1 MALTF
6 NASAQVQE
14 MVTLLEGKLAT
25 HEANALELIN
35 RSALGSNEKVATL
48 AQLAEVK
55 TKVEEELAKLRSNVE
70 VLSSELI
77 ETDADAQELVANSE
91 GIVDLSNGLLEEYTR
106 IATEATS
113 GYVADDNVV
122 SETENIE
129 NSGSVVENG
138 NGSNNENE
146 VVIENP
152 KPSVDTVESTENE
165 TNVSETESVDKPV
178 YVENNTKPI
187 ENDRSYADILDPD
200 LPGPEVVDDEV
211 DSNVV
216 KDVSVSEALGGAGGL
231 EEKINLIRLA
241 GKQSFKSVIA
251 RLDSYEKAMRLD
263 HEVDPKRGANSN
275 YDLYTMLVKNLNKQY
290 SEVKEVLDIL
300 CAYFTLHAKGAYKE
314 EALMRFDMQWDFG
327 DQQLK
332 EYKQLVMIFAI
343 LCDPTTRKK
352 NSKRVNVDNCVFDIE
367 IRNNLKRYFELD

>member
-25 HEANALELIN
+25 HEADALALID
-35 RSALGSNEKVATL
+35 RSALGNTEKVATL
-48 AQLAEVK
+48 AELSEVK
-55 TKVEEELAKLRSNVE
+55 TKVEEELVKLRSNVE
-70 VLSSELI
+70 VLASELI
-77 ETDADAQELVANSE
+77 ENDADALELIANSE
-91 GIVDLSNGLLEEYTR
+91 GIVDLANGLLEQYNR
-106 IATEATS
+106 IVTEATA
-113 GYVADDNVV
+113 GYLSDDNVV
-122 SETENIE
+122 SETDIIE
-129 NSGSVVENG
+129 NTGTVINSDTTTNVDK
-138 NGSNNENE
+138 E
-146 VVIENP
+146 VIIENP
-152 KPSVDTVESTENE
+152 KPTVDIVESAEYE
-165 TNVSETESVDKPV
+165 TGVSETENVSKPV

-200 LPGPEVVDDEV
+200 LPGPEVVD
-211 DSNVV
+211 SGVV
-216 KDVSVSEALGGAGGL
+216 TKAIKDISVTEALGGEGVL
-231 EEKINLIRLA
+231 EEKINLIRVA
-241 GKQSFKSVIA
+241 GKQSFKSIIA
-251 RLDSYEKAMRLD
+251 RLDSYEKTMRLD

-290 SEVKEVLDIL
+290 SEVKEALDIL

-352 NSKRVNVDNCVFDIE
+352 NSKRVNVDNCAFDIE
-367 IRNNLKRYFELD
+367 IRNNLKRYFELG

>member
-129 NSGSVVENG
+129 N
-138 NGSNNENE
+138 
-146 VVIENP
+146 
-152 KPSVDTVESTENE
+152 
-165 TNVSETESVDKPV
+165 
-178 YVENNTKPI
+178 
-187 ENDRSYADILDPD
+187 
-200 LPGPEVVDDEV
+200 
-211 DSNVV
+211 
-216 KDVSVSEALGGAGGL
+216 
-231 EEKINLIRLA
+231 
-241 GKQSFKSVIA
+241 
-251 RLDSYEKAMRLD
+251 
-263 HEVDPKRGANSN
+263 
-275 YDLYTMLVKNLNKQY
+275 
-290 SEVKEVLDIL
+290 
-300 CAYFTLHAKGAYKE
+300 
-314 EALMRFDMQWDFG
+314 
-327 DQQLK
+327 
-332 EYKQLVMIFAI
+332 
-343 LCDPTTRKK
+343 
-352 NSKRVNVDNCVFDIE
+352 
-367 IRNNLKRYFELD
+367 

>member
-14 MVTLLEGKLAT
+14 MVTLLESKLAT

-77 ETDADAQELVANSE
+77 ETDADAQELIANSE

-138 NGSNNENE
+138 NGSNTENE

-152 KPSVDTVESTENE
+152 TPSVDTVEPTENE
-165 TNVSETESVDKPV
+165 TNVSETESVNKPV

-200 LPGPEVVDDEV
+200 LPGPEVADDEV
-211 DSNVV
+211 ASSTI
-216 KDVSVSEALGGAGGL
+216 KDVTVTEALGGTGTL

-241 GKQSFKSVIA
+241 GKQSYKSVIA

-263 HEVDPKRGANSN
+263 QEVDPKRGANSN

-300 CAYFTLHAKGAYKE
+300 CAYFTLHAKGTYKE

-332 EYKQLVMIFAI
+332 EYKQLVMILAI

>member
-6 NASAQVQE
+6 NASAQVQK

-25 HEANALELIN
+25 HEADALALID
-35 RSALGSNEKVATL
+35 RSALGNNEKVATL
-48 AQLAEVK
+48 AELSEVK
-55 TKVEEELAKLRSNVE
+55 TKVEEELVKLRSNVE
-70 VLSSELI
+70 VLASELI
-77 ETDADAQELVANSE
+77 ENDTDALELIANSE
-91 GIVDLSNGLLEEYTR
+91 GIVDLANGLLEQYNR
-106 IATEATS
+106 VVTEATA
-113 GYVADDNVV
+113 GYLSDDNVV
-122 SETENIE
+122 SETDI
-129 NSGSVVENG
+129 VENTG
-138 NGSNNENE
+138 TVINSDITTNVDKE
-146 VVIENP
+146 VIIENP
-152 KPSVDTVESTENE
+152 KPTVDTVEQAEYETE
-165 TNVSETESVDKPV
+165 VSETENVSKPV

-200 LPGPEVVDDEV
+200 LPGPEVVD
-211 DSNVV
+211 SGVV
-216 KDVSVSEALGGAGGL
+216 TKAIKDISVTEALGGEGVL
-231 EEKINLIRLA
+231 EEKINLIRVA
-241 GKQSFKSVIA
+241 GKQSFKSIIA
-251 RLDSYEKAMRLD
+251 RLDSYEKTMRLD

-352 NSKRVNVDNCVFDIE
+352 NSKRVNVDNCAFDIE
-367 IRNNLKRYFELD
+367 IRNNLKRYFELG